1 MLKRLGSLIWMAGR
15 EMNVY
20 NYPYYM
26 VYEVYQQSGFISFIV
41 CKKTD
46 KIEVIKGRHKIE
58 CDSVKNVMS

>member
-1 MLKRLGSLIWMAGR
+1 MAGR

-20 NYPYYM
+20 NYPYHM
-26 VYEVYQQSGFISFIV
+26 VYEVYQQSGFISFVV

-58 CDSVKNVMS
+58 CGSVKNVMS